1 MNFRK
6 ADITFKV
13 IMGIVLVVAIAYI
26 IIGTRGNVQRPPWEP
41 DVDSL
46 TFVEDSVEIVDEDT
60 TYKISGS
67 RLMTLSD
74 SIHYFED
81 GF

>member
-1 MNFRK
+1 MKKENR
-6 ADITFKV
+6 
-13 IMGIVLVVAIAYI
+13 IAGI
-26 IIGTRGNVQRPPWEP
+26 IILAIIAIVCLILVFKEARENAKPNPFE
-41 DVDSL
+41 
-46 TFVEDSVEIVDEDT
+46 EDSVEIVEPDT

-67 RLMTLSD
+67 RLMTIED